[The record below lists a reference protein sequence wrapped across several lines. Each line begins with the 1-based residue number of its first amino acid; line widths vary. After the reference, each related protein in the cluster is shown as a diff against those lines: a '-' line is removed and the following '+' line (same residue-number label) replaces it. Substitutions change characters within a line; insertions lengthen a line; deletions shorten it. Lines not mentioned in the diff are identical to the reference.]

1 MFEWYCVEER
11 GTFTMYYQKMKE
23 ERKRLQEAIRHCDEL
38 LQTLPEGTL
47 YCVQDGNREK
57 WYHKIDGKEKYIPKT
72 NQLQAARLA
81 YKRYL
86 IAQKQD
92 LKQELCAVEAFLEK
106 YPQEYETQTLLDNH
120 RYQPLLQVF
129 LSPRNEALK
138 RWAEGPYDQNPYK
151 PEGKIHCIH
160 PGLSV
165 RSKAEAMIASRLQT
179 HRIPFRY
186 ECILYI
192 AGRSVYPDFTIRHPK
207 TGELYYWE
215 HLGLL
220 EDPAYSRRAGEKITL
235 YANGG
240 IYINRNLL
248 LTDETRQNPL
258 SVSEIDKVI
267 SDYFLCA

>member
-1 MFEWYCVEER
+1 MIILKINIVLVEPEIPQNTGNIAR
-11 GTFTMYYQKMKE
+11 SCAATGAKLHLVHPLGFSITEKQVKRAGLDYWDKVDIE
-23 ERKRLQEAIRHCDEL
+23 EHASL
-38 LQTLPEGTL
+38 
-47 YCVQDGNREK
+47 
-57 WYHKIDGKEKYIPKT
+57 
-72 NQLQAARLA
+72 
-81 YKRYL
+81 
-86 IAQKQD
+86 
-92 LKQELCAVEAFLEK
+92 EAFLEK

-138 RWAEGPYDQNPYK
+138 RWEEGPYEQNPYK

-192 AGRSVYPDFTIRHPK
+192 AGRPVYPDFTIRHPD
-207 TGELYYWE
+207 TGEPYYWE

-240 IYINRNLL
+240 IYINRNLI